1 MQVLLDETRMREDRR
16 ALEKCLSLVAMRLA
30 VHEGKMHLGWQG
42 SVLAVML
49 VNMHNCNQQNSLWSV
64 QTEKEFTKGHSQKPE
79 RSRELASGAL
89 KPDNNAQMT
98 QGYPGHSSRQC
109 QAEPGSP
116 TADAASVSGSPM
128 FTRPGF
134 TLWILCHARFLESL
148 LKPCAVKA
156 FLIG

>member
-1 MQVLLDETRMREDRR
+1 MRG
-16 ALEKCLSLVAMRLA
+16 KCISD
-30 VHEGKMHLGWQG
+30 GKGA
-42 SVLAVML
+42 VLAVML
-49 VNMHNCNQQNSLWSV
+49 VNIHNCNQQNSLWSV

-89 KPDNNAQMT
+89 KPDNNVQMT
-98 QGYPGHSSRQC
+98 QGYPGHSSGQC

-148 LKPCAVKA
+148 PKPCAMKA

>member
-42 SVLAVML
+42 SMLAVML

-98 QGYPGHSSRQC
+98 QGYPGHSSGQC
-109 QAEPGSP
+109 QAEPGAP
-116 TADAASVSGSPM
+116 LQRQPLPQEARCLHGQALLYGFCVMPASWSHSRSHVP
-128 FTRPGF
+128 
-134 TLWILCHARFLESL
+134 
-148 LKPCAVKA
+148 
-156 FLIG
+156 